1 MDSPGPETLDTGG
14 PPAAAIVFAPR
25 ERVLVLAIYLGIL
38 AATAVGFAAVGL
50 IARTFPV
57 FIGLAALSYILGL
70 RHGVDA
76 DHISAIDN
84 TTRKLLQ
91 QGKRPLTVGTWFS
104 LGHSTIVV
112 ALIVALVVA
121 VDAVSSVI
129 PAIATVGT
137 LIGTGVSGA
146 FLYLIGL
153 INLVIAIEIYRIFRR
168 LRSGELDAKGLDE
181 QLAKRGFMNRY
192 FGGLFRLVNEPWQI
206 YPVGVLFG
214 LGFDTA
220 TEVAIIALTLKFG
233 TGGGAVPIWMVLT
246 LPFLFTCGMVLT
258 DTTDGILMRFAY
270 GWAFLKP
277 IRKVFYNLTITV
289 ISILVAF
296 AVGTLEAL
304 SVVRAE
310 LGLSGGIWGDVA
322 YLNSETAWE
331 YLGFVIIGIFAVSWL
346 VAVAIYRHYRYEE
359 QGFGG
364 PPPLDPPSDDGR
376 ARPAESP

>member
-1 MDSPGPETLDTGG
+1 MDSPATVPINV
-14 PPAAAIVFAPR
+14 PPAAPAVFLPR
-25 ERVLVLAIYLGIL
+25 ERALVTAIFLGIL
-38 AATAVGFAAVGL
+38 AATAVGFAAIGL
-50 IARTFPV
+50 IARVFPV

-104 LGHSTIVV
+104 LGHSTIVI

-121 VDAVSSVI
+121 VDAVAKVV
-129 PAIATVGT
+129 PAIAAVGT
-137 LIGTGVSGA
+137 VIGTGVSGA
-146 FLYLIGL
+146 FLYLIAL
-153 INLVIAIEIYRIFRR
+153 INLVIALEIYRIFRQ
-168 LRSGELDAKGLDE
+168 LRTGQLDAAALDE

-233 TGGGAVPIWMVLT
+233 TGTGAVPVWMVLT

-258 DTTDGILMRFAY
+258 DTADGILMRFAY

-277 IRKVFYNLTITV
+277 IRKVYYNLTITV

-296 AVGTLEAL
+296 AVGTLETLA
-304 SVVRAE
+304 VVRSE
-310 LGLSGGIWGDVA
+310 LGLRGGLWGTIGYV
-322 YLNSETAWE
+322 NSETAWE

-346 VAVAIYRHYRYEE
+346 VAVAVYRHNRYEE
-359 QGFGG
+359 GEVAIL
-364 PPPLDPPSDDGR
+364 PPATPLPDDGR
-376 ARPAESP
+376 PRGAETP